1 MNRRLAIL
9 VGCLLLLGVVA
20 ERSYRLGV
28 NVERGRTAQALLA
41 EQAAA
46 DTQEAARRVGT
57 EKWLAERDSRLD
69 LERQLN
75 EDARQ
80 DPDAARPAFG
90 PASVRQLN
98 RVR

>member
-1 MNRRLAIL
+1 MNRRLVIL
-9 VGCLLLLGVVA
+9 ASCLLVLAAVA
-20 ERSYRLGV
+20 GSSYRFGV
-28 NVERGRTAQALLA
+28 NVERGRTAQALLE
-41 EQAAA
+41 EQAAV

-57 EKWLAERDSRLD
+57 EKWLAERDARLD

>member
-1 MNRRLAIL
+1 MNRRLAVL
-9 VGCLLLLGVVA
+9 AGCLLLLGVVA

-90 PASVRQLN
+90 PASVRKLN